1 MYTTARS
8 ITHLRPKPTTTLQL
22 LRSISSTSRAMSDLP
37 SFPFQR
43 ASGLEP
49 PAEFARLR
57 KTDPVSKVKLYD
69 GSAAWLVTKYKDV
82 CQVATDSRLSKVC
95 CPSLLFSCMR
105 CGWVLTR
112 KNRSVAGLG
121 FLSLVTVGS
130 RRVSR
135 GRRLWIW
142 IRRII

>member
-1 MYTTARS
+1 MYTTARTL
-8 ITHLRPKPTTTLQL
+8 THLRPKPTTTTAL
-22 LRSISSTSRAMSDLP
+22 LRSISTTSRAMSDLP

-82 CQVATDSRLSKVC
+82 CQVATDTRLSKVC
-95 CPSLLFSCMR
+95 LASLSG
-105 CGWVLTR
+105 GWVTML
-112 KNRSVAGLG
+112 
-121 FLSLVTVGS
+121 TVGEIGAQPAW
-130 RRVSR
+130 VSR
-135 GRRLWIW
+135 V
-142 IRRII
+142 